1 MSPQSSLVIVDTGCA
16 NLASVKFAF
25 ERLGV
30 TPVISDSAET
40 ILTADK
46 LVLPGVGSAP
56 YAMKNIAT
64 KNLVEVLRKVSQPML
79 GICLGMQLLYE
90 SLEEGGEKVEGLG
103 LIPGHIGRL
112 ETGDLPSPHMGWNQI
127 EPSQSSPL
135 LKDIKLGDYAY
146 FVHSYAAPISEH
158 TLAASSYGSAF
169 TAITRKENVM
179 GCQFHPERSSRVGAQ
194 IFKNFLELAA

>member
-1 MSPQSSLVIVDTGCA
+1 MSLVIVDTGCA
-16 NLASVKFAF
+16 NLSSVKFAF
-25 ERLGV
+25 ERLGA
-30 TPVISDSAET
+30 TPVISDSAQT

-56 YAMKNIAT
+56 FAMQNIAA
-64 KNLVEVLRKVSQPML
+64 KNLVDVLRSVAQPML

-90 SLEEGGEKVEGLG
+90 SLDEGGERVEGLG

-127 EPSQSSPL
+127 EPQEKSQL
-135 LKDIKLGDYAY
+135 LRDINSGDYAY
-146 FVHSYAAPISEH
+146 FVHSYAAPISKY
-158 TLAASSYGSAF
+158 TLAASSYGSPF
-169 TAITRKENVM
+169 TAIARNDNVM

-194 IFKNFLELAA
+194 ILQNFLELSA